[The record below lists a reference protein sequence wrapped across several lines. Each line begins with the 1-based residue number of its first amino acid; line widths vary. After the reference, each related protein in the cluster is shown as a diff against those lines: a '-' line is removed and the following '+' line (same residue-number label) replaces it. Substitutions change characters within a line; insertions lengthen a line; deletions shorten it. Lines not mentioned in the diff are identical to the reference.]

1 MAILNNYKVTGSNG
15 QTTYY
20 TGDESG
26 LASYQ
31 QQMGISPAAAAVG
44 ETEPATAAAT
54 GTTAPASAPDIQG
67 TQSTIS
73 PSPSQSTPEAPPTS
87 DLAAGASGAN
97 VQQLQDYLVQMG
109 YLSPQQLTGG
119 QGTYGPQTTAAVTQ
133 LQQQLGV
140 TPNGQYNSQTQ
151 QALSA
156 KYQNVFNSV
165 QSTPSPN
172 QAGLANAQISQ
183 LTQQSDDPVMNAMT
197 SSLAPIMQSLNQV
210 LSNINNPAL
219 TSVSLQN
226 EYNSLSAQYDLPDMN
241 AQLLNLQN
249 VMNGST
255 DDIRQELTA
264 SGGSASESQIQALA
278 SARNTVIQKQYNAL
292 ATQYQ
297 AAQTNVQNLM
307 QYASQDQS
315 NQLQAQTATAGIV
328 ENMASIES
336 NMQSMGMTMQQN
348 ALSNYQKT
356 LSTLGGDYSAFA
368 STVPSNM
375 QPYVESIMGLSP
387 GTLSDP
393 QELQILTNASYK
405 QIQLQIAAQRAAV
418 YGYNAGYPINVATP
432 TTAGSGITTTSLTP
446 PTDVSPFAQNNPVNA
461 SQSASSYTVAAG
473 DTLKGIA
480 SQNGITSDAG
490 VKAMATLN
498 RITNEN
504 SIQPGQNLQIPIQVK
519 YNSTGQTGY
528 ILPSSFDSSEYTQL
542 GGTPVSAPSS
552 TIATQYTAMAAQVKA
567 AEANPIQGSPLNKGR
582 MTRNANSALSNYLSS
597 PVYAAV
603 SSGAS
608 YLARINAA
616 VQDPGSI
623 SDTSLAD
630 AIIKIETGGGQV
642 TDSQISTYFAGQSF
656 SDKFAVEGD
665 KITGQGGVLSPDQR
679 TQLVNLAQ
687 SVFSNYQTQYQQLYV
702 QAMTNLQGQG
712 IPLNYGGNM
721 PDFLSLIQ
729 NAPATSQ

>member
-1 MAILNNYKVTGSNG
+1 MANLTNVPVTGSNG

-20 TGDESG
+20 SGDDSG
-26 LASYQ
+26 LAAYQ
-31 QQMGISPAAAAVG
+31 TQMGASPNSPSLTTSG
-44 ETEPATAAAT
+44 TAAPSLGGT
-54 GTTAPASAPDIQG
+54 GG
-67 TQSTIS
+67 TIS
-73 PSPSQSTPEAPPTS
+73 PSAATATQAQPNQAPPTS
-87 DLAAGASGAN
+87 DLATGAQGAN
-97 VQQLQDYLVQMG
+97 VEQLQDYLVQMG
-109 YLSPQQLTGG
+109 YLTPNQLTGG
-119 QGTYGPQTTAAVTQ
+119 QGTYGPQTTAAVAQ

-140 TPNGQYNSQTQ
+140 TPNGEYNNQTQ
-151 QALSA
+151 QALSQ
-156 KYQNVFNSV
+156 KYSNVFSSV
-165 QSTPSPN
+165 QNQPAPN
-172 QAGLANAQISQ
+172 QAGQANAVISQ
-183 LTQQSDDPVMNAMT
+183 LTQPSTDPVLNAMT

-210 LSNINNPAL
+210 LSNINNPQL
-219 TSVSLQN
+219 TAVSLQN
-226 EYNSLSAQYDLPDMN
+226 EYNQLSAQYDLPDMN

-249 VMNGST
+249 IMNGTT
-255 DDIRQELTA
+255 DDIRQEITA
-264 SGGSASESQIQALA
+264 AGGSASESQIQAMS

-297 AAQTNVQNLM
+297 AAQTNVTNLM

-315 NQLQAQTATAGIV
+315 NQLQVQQATAGIV

-356 LSTLGGDYSAFA
+356 LTTLGGDYSAFA
-368 STVPSNM
+368 STVPSSM
-375 QPYVESIMGLSP
+375 QPYVESIMGLAP

-418 YGYNAGYPINVATP
+418 YGYNAGYPVSVSVPSGTP
-432 TTAGSGITTTSLTP
+432 TTAGSGGTATNLTP
-446 PTDVSPFAQNNPVNA
+446 ATNVSPFAQNNPVNA
-461 SQSASSYTVAAG
+461 AQSSSSYTVASG

-480 SQNGITSDAG
+480 AQNGITTDAG
-490 VKAMATLN
+490 VKAIASLN
-498 RITNEN
+498 GIANEN
-504 SIQPGQNLQIPIQVK
+504 AIQPGESIQIPIQVK
-519 YNSTGQTGY
+519 DNASGQTGY
-528 ILPSSFDSSEYTQL
+528 ILPSSFDASKYTQL
-542 GGTPVSAPSS
+542 GGTPISAPQS
-552 TIATQYTAMAAQVKA
+552 TIATQYTAMAAKVKA
-567 AEANPIQGSPLNKGR
+567 AEANPISGSPLNKGR
-582 MTRNANSALSNYLSS
+582 MTRNANSALSNYLAS

-656 SDKFAVEGD
+656 ADKFAVEGD
-665 KITGQGGVLSPDQR
+665 KITGQGGVLSPSQR